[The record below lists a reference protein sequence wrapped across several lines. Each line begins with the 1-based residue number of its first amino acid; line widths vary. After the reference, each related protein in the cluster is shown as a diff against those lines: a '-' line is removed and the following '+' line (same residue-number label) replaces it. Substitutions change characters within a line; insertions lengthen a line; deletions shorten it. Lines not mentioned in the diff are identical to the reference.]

1 MTTALDGSLSKAK
14 FRRDDNFG
22 FEVPIA
28 APGVAEVLLMP
39 RRTCDDSLAY
49 DAQAAELVKV
59 FTNNFIQYL
68 PYIDEDVKAAAI

>member
-1 MTTALDGSLSKAK
+1 M
-14 FRRDDNFG
+14 
-22 FEVPIA
+22 A

-49 DAQAAELVKV
+49 DAQAAKLVKV